1 MNQFDLA
8 GDGRRTDDVDIALH
22 KFTQAALLRAFRT
35 INTIHLDTLHRQGEF
50 IFVVGIIAAQRKR
63 QVIAQTHIGQ
73 LMLVTGG
80 DGGSQFIP
88 TLHDFEN
95 QIEVLSSIAFVQ
107 IFNIFDG
114 GCRDALKST
123 VLIRLQDDVLQIVAQ
138 SDLFGKIVVGSLYA
152 VDLHEMIHPLRK
164 RQKTVFFLP
173 IVSHLA
179 GQCKGAYSASVIV
192 V

>member
-1 MNQFDLA
+1 
-8 GDGRRTDDVDIALH
+8 
-22 KFTQAALLRAFRT
+22 
-35 INTIHLDTLHRQGEF
+35 
-50 IFVVGIIAAQRKR
+50 
-63 QVIAQTHIGQ
+63 
-73 LMLVTGG
+73 MLVAGG

-88 TLHDFEN
+88 TLHNFEN

-114 GCRDALKST
+114 GCRDALKSA

-179 GQCKGAYSASVIV
+179 GQCKGGLFCQRDCIV
-192 V
+192 GVQYILNSRRKKDER